1 MHTKLWLE
9 SLMGRSMFERLELS
23 GPSGKKFS
31 YCRCIHLAQDRAR
44 SWDLVNMAMDL
55 RVI

>member
-9 SLMGRSMFERLELS
+9 GLMGRSMFERLELS

-44 SWDLVNMAMDL
+44 SWDLVNMDMDL